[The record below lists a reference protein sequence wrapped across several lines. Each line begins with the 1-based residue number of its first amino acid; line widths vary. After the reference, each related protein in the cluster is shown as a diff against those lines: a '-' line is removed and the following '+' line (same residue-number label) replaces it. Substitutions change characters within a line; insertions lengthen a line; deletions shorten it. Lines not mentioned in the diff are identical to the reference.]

1 MLTTTQDVMS
11 VKRALAALM
20 IVQRVFTFRGYVHR
34 GLADAH
40 LAQLVTRMSHSLQLN
55 AKIGNRQYAV
65 LVPNARQERFHQLRV
80 RLKLIRNVNHAGIH
94 YRYLQTILVN
104 LTRTTLVNGN
114 AAPLYYSTPS
124 LGNKMEKAE
133 MYANKMEQ
141 AEM

>member
-1 MLTTTQDVMS
+1 MLTTTRDVMS
-11 VKRALAALM
+11 VNRALAALM
-20 IVQRVFTFRGYVHR
+20 IVQRGFTFRGYVHR

-65 LVPNARQERFHQLRV
+65 LVPNARQERCYQLRV

-94 YRYLQTILVN
+94 YLYLQTIST
-104 LTRTTLVNGN
+104 TRVNGN

-124 LGNKMEKAE
+124 LGNKMEQAE
-133 MYANKMEQ
+133 TYANKMEQ

>member
-11 VKRALAALM
+11 VNRALAALM

-34 GLADAH
+34 VLVDAH
-40 LAQLVTRMSHSLQLN
+40 LAQLVAMAHSFQLN

-65 LVPNARQERFHQLRV
+65 LVPNARQERCHQLRV

-94 YRYLQTILVN
+94 YRYLESIYHL
-104 LTRTTLVNGN
+104 LVNGN

-124 LGNKMEKAE
+124 LGNKMEQAE

-141 AEM
+141 REM

>member
-1 MLTTTQDVMS
+1 
-11 VKRALAALM
+11 
-20 IVQRVFTFRGYVHR
+20 
-34 GLADAH
+34 
-40 LAQLVTRMSHSLQLN
+40 MSHSLQLN

-65 LVPNARQERFHQLRV
+65 LVPNARQERCHQLRV

-94 YRYLQTILVN
+94 YYRYLESIYHL
-104 LTRTTLVNGN
+104 LVNGN

-124 LGNKMEKAE
+124 LGNKMEQAE

>member
-1 MLTTTQDVMS
+1 MLTTTRDVMP
-11 VKRALAALM
+11 VNRALAALM
-20 IVQRVFTFRGYVHR
+20 IVQRVFTFRGYVR
-34 GLADAH
+34 RCLADAH
-40 LAQLVTRMSHSLQLN
+40 LAQLVAMAHSLQLN

-65 LVPNARQERFHQLRV
+65 LVPNARQERCHQLRV

-94 YRYLQTILVN
+94 YRYLQTIPVN

-114 AAPLYYSTPS
+114 AVPLYYSTPS
-124 LGNKMEKAE
+124 LGNKMEQAE